1 MVDVI
6 DAVLKADPSVALNK
20 DGFKRY
26 FLARQADD
34 VKKIFRTVQKM
45 YSTGINVP
53 PPPEGENPVRPIDL
67 QQIKITHQRGAGDGK
82 TILVEA
88 FNTGLR
94 GTDQNVKV
102 YDIGWGGLFEK
113 ASLNIK

>member
-1 MVDVI
+1 MMDVI
-6 DAVLKADPSVALNK
+6 DAVLKADPSVAPNK
-20 DGFKRY
+20 DGFERY

-53 PPPEGENPVRPIDL
+53 PPPEGENPVRPTDL

-82 TILVEA
+82 TILAEA

-102 YDIGWGGLFEK
+102 YDIRWGGLFEK